1 MARFSLLST
10 TTYTSNR
17 RASLLKKCAPVSELK
32 LSTHLNPI
40 RGVRGMAVAPHALA
54 SQSALAVLR
63 EGGNAIEAM
72 IAAAATIAV
81 VYPHMN
87 SIGGDGFWLISMPG
101 RAPVG
106 IEACGAAAAA
116 ASIEAYRERGLEAIP
131 VRGAL
136 AANTVAGTVSGWER
150 AYQWSQEHA
159 LGHLPL
165 VRLLDDAIRYARD
178 GIPVTRS
185 QSLCTAQKSG
195 ELAQVPGFAQTFLD
209 AAKHE
214 APPTGALFK
223 QPRLAATLEQLA
235 RAGLRDFYQGDLAA
249 SIAADL
255 QALGSL
261 VAAAD
266 LARHEA
272 RIRTPLALA
281 HSLGTVYNMPPPTQ
295 GLVSLMI
302 VGLLDR
308 LLDQGMDPL
317 GPEYVHACVEA
328 TKLAFAVRDR
338 HITDPDYMDVDPQS
352 LLSPAALDKLAAR
365 VVPGIAAPWGK
376 GLGPADTVW
385 MGVVDGSGLAV
396 SFIQSIYHEFGS
408 GVVLP
413 NSGINWQNRGCS
425 FSLDAQARNPLMP
438 LRRPFHTLNP
448 ALARFDD
455 GRVMVYGNM
464 GGDGQPQSQ
473 SAVFSRIAQFG
484 WNPQAAIDAPR
495 WLLGRTWGAAN
506 DTLKLETRFP
516 AATFD
521 ALRAYGHD
529 IEALGAYDE
538 AMGHAGAIVRHA
550 DGSFEGGSDPRS
562 DGGVAS
568 W

>member
-1 MARFSLLST
+1 
-10 TTYTSNR
+10 
-17 RASLLKKCAPVSELK
+17 
-32 LSTHLNPI
+32 
-40 RGVRGMAVAPHALA
+40 MAVAPHALA

-150 AYQWSQEHA
+150 AFQWSREHA

-165 VRLLDDAIRYARD
+165 ARLLDDAIHYARD

-185 QSLCTAQKSG
+185 QSQCTSQKSG
-195 ELAQVPGFAQTFLD
+195 ELAHVPGFAQTFLD
-209 AAKHE
+209 ATQHE
-214 APPTGALFK
+214 APPPGALFK

-249 SIAADL
+249 SIAGDL

-261 VAAAD
+261 VAAGD

-272 RIRTPLALA
+272 RIRAPLALA

-328 TKLAFAVRDR
+328 TKLAFAARDR
-338 HITDPDYMDVDPQS
+338 HITDPDYMDVDPQT
-352 LLSPAALDKLAAR
+352 LLSPAALDTLAER
-365 VVPGIAAPWGK
+365 VVPGVAAPWGK

-385 MGVVDGSGLAV
+385 MGTVDGSGLAV

-538 AMGHAGAIVRHA
+538 AMGHAGAIVRYA